1 MLRADSDKRGD
12 MMERHFQQELE
23 GVKTTLIKMASV
35 VEENI
40 NDAVKAILE
49 RSEVLA
55 KKVIESDE
63 RINTLEIEIDNAI
76 IDMLAL
82 QQPVASDLRF
92 IIAAQKINNDLER
105 IGDHAVNLAESALTL
120 LKSKKMVSLLE
131 IPEMVSATKLM
142 LRYALDSF
150 ILLDPKMARQVL
162 ETDDQID
169 ELNRSMT
176 TKVIDLL
183 NSDKKMIE
191 PGLALIRISQNLE
204 RVADM
209 TTNIA
214 EEVIFHTQALIVKHH
229 AQEPAIKHHTE
240 EK

>member
-1 MLRADSDKRGD
+1 
-12 MMERHFQQELE
+12 
-23 GVKTTLIKMASV
+23 
-35 VEENI
+35 
-40 NDAVKAILE
+40 
-49 RSEVLA
+49 
-55 KKVIESDE
+55 
-63 RINTLEIEIDNAI
+63 
-76 IDMLAL
+76 
-82 QQPVASDLRF
+82 
-92 IIAAQKINNDLER
+92 
-105 IGDHAVNLAESALTL
+105 
-120 LKSKKMVSLLE
+120 
-131 IPEMVSATKLM
+131 
-142 LRYALDSF
+142 
-150 ILLDPKMARQVL
+150 MARIVL

-176 TKVIDLL
+176 TQVIDLL

-229 AQEPAIKHHTE
+229 AQDPAVKHHTE

>member
-1 MLRADSDKRGD
+1 MLQEDLDNERGST
-12 MMERHFQQELE
+12 MERHFQQELE
-23 GVKTTLIKMASV
+23 GVKTTLIKMGSV

-40 NDAVKAILE
+40 NNAIKAILE
-49 RSEVLA
+49 RDEVLA

-63 RINTLEIEIDNAI
+63 RVNTLEIEIDNAI
-76 IDMLAL
+76 VDMLAL

-105 IGDHAVNLAESALTL
+105 IGDHAVNLAESAITL
-120 LKSKKMVSLLE
+120 MKSTKLESLLE
-131 IPEMVSATKLM
+131 IPKMVAATKMM
-142 LRYALDSF
+142 LRFALDSF
-150 ILLDPKMARQVL
+150 ILLDSKMARQVL

-176 TKVIDLL
+176 SQVIDLL
-183 NSDKKMIE
+183 KSDKKMIE

-209 TTNIA
+209 ATNIA
-214 EEVIFHTQALIVKHH
+214 EEVIYRAQAVVVKHH
-229 AQEPAIKHHTE
+229 AE

>member
-1 MLRADSDKRGD
+1 
-12 MMERHFQQELE
+12 
-23 GVKTTLIKMASV
+23 
-35 VEENI
+35 
-40 NDAVKAILE
+40 
-49 RSEVLA
+49 
-55 KKVIESDE
+55 
-63 RINTLEIEIDNAI
+63 
-76 IDMLAL
+76 
-82 QQPVASDLRF
+82 
-92 IIAAQKINNDLER
+92 
-105 IGDHAVNLAESALTL
+105 
-120 LKSKKMVSLLE
+120 
-131 IPEMVSATKLM
+131 
-142 LRYALDSF
+142 
-150 ILLDPKMARQVL
+150 MARIVL

-176 TKVIDLL
+176 TQVIDLL

-229 AQEPAIKHHTE
+229 AQDPAAKHHTE

>member
-1 MLRADSDKRGD
+1 
-12 MMERHFQQELE
+12 MERHFQQELE
-23 GVKTTLIKMASV
+23 GVKTTLIKMGSV

-40 NDAVKAILE
+40 NNAIKAILE
-49 RSEVLA
+49 RNEFLA

-63 RINTLEIEIDNAI
+63 RVNTLEIEIDNAI

-120 LKSKKMVSLLE
+120 LKYKKLESLLE
-131 IPEMVSATKLM
+131 IPQMVALTKLM
-142 LRYALDSF
+142 LRYSLDSF
-150 ILLDPKMARQVL
+150 ILLDTKMARKVL
-162 ETDDQID
+162 ETDDEID
-169 ELNRSMT
+169 QLNRSMT

-204 RVADM
+204 RVSDM
-209 TTNIA
+209 ATNIA
-214 EEVIFHTQALIVKHH
+214 EEVIFHAQALIVKHH
-229 AQEPAIKHHTE
+229 AE